1 MAGSFNPAFHRET
14 VLGSGVGDE
23 RVVRQHGSAGVYAGI
38 RVEVRPLAR
47 GKGTVFAWNAGAN
60 IPARFATAVAQGV
73 RDAISTGVLA
83 GLELTDVLVSV
94 EDGSYHEEDS
104 SEAAFREVTQ
114 RATTAALRQT
124 HPTLLEA
131 ISVCRTTFPKEY
143 ASAIEESLS
152 SEEVRIESAQSESQ
166 TSGLMV
172 TVPTSRVDSLLQQ
185 ILSLTQGQAR
195 FLIESGGFADVPGF
209 HKTGFSWT
217 PITVGR

>member
-1 MAGSFNPAFHRET
+1 MTGSFNQTFHRET

-23 RVVRQHGSAGVYAGI
+23 RVVRQHGSTGVYAGV
-38 RVEVRPLAR
+38 RVEVRSLAR
-47 GKGTVFAWNAGAN
+47 GTGTVFSWNAGAN
-60 IPARFATAVAQGV
+60 IPVRFATAVAQGV
-73 RDAISTGVLA
+73 RDAVSAGVLA
-83 GLELTDVLVSV
+83 GFELTDVRVSV

-114 RATTAALRQT
+114 RATTAALRQA

-143 ASAIEESLS
+143 ATAIEESLS
-152 SEEVRIESAQSESQ
+152 SEAVQIESAQYESH

-185 ILSLTQGQAR
+185 ILSVTGGQAK
-195 FLIESGGFADVPGF
+195 FLVESGGFRPSPEPPDMANVWTSVP
-209 HKTGFSWT
+209 
-217 PITVGR
+217 